1 MLTWTYRDQKKDLES
16 KVTSVGKAS
25 WRMHDGPARSPCRAV
40 VECMALASLAPC
52 SERLAQKE
60 SIASLSVAEGRI
72 TAVTFSA
79 SGR

>member
-1 MLTWTYRDQKKDLES
+1 MQNTMLTCINKNQKKDLES
-16 KVTSVGKAS
+16 KVTYAGKLSRNVRRPGTESVPG
-25 WRMHDGPARSPCRAV
+25 RREVD
-40 VECMALASLAPC
+40 
-52 SERLAQKE
+52 QKE

>member
-1 MLTWTYRDQKKDLES
+1 MLTCIYTNQKKDLES
-16 KVTSVGKAS
+16 KVTYAGKVS
-25 WRMHDGPARSPCRAV
+25 RNRHDGPTRSPCRAV
-40 VECMALASLAPC
+40 AEVDQ
-52 SERLAQKE
+52 RE